1 MVAIRPERG
10 KPKPRDAFR
19 RGRGSGH
26 APRSPCHPD
35 WAAYR
40 RTGLWRAHRSMVADG
55 TSWRPA
61 VGLAIVLGVTDDIWG
76 SPADVVFLAAVL
88 FVALVGTISAATI
101 ERFTSDQAR

>member
-1 MVAIRPERG
+1 
-10 KPKPRDAFR
+10 
-19 RGRGSGH
+19 
-26 APRSPCHPD
+26 
-35 WAAYR
+35 
-40 RTGLWRAHRSMVADG
+40 MVADG